1 MIENAVAQNF
11 LNAFNSAIVTIANDA
26 ANSLF
31 NNIPTS
37 VYFPQYQLDVSLK
50 GGFDTFPL
58 GALNGN
64 LVLYA
69 VGNSSLHFIS
79 TINQS
84 INQFKINLLSEW
96 IELNPYVFVFSVET
110 YERNVF
116 SGRWNETTSTV

>member
-11 LNAFNSAIVTIANDA
+11 LNVFNSAILTMANSV

-37 VYFPQYQLDVSLK
+37 LYLPQYHLDVSLK

-69 VGNSSLHFIS
+69 VGNI
-79 TINQS
+79 TQS
-84 INQFKINLLSEW
+84 HQHIALVIVYSIHQCSVSCSYRHIPQTLCC
-96 IELNPYVFVFSVET
+96 FVLC
-110 YERNVF
+110 
-116 SGRWNETTSTV
+116 